1 MKPSRLVRW
10 AAALLALAP
19 AATLAA
25 PVASAYTTVE
35 LIADVASLPAAGG
48 KATLGL
54 SLRPKPGWHVY
65 WRNPGDAG
73 KEASVAWE
81 LPPGFAAGA
90 LRFPAP
96 HVIPF
101 GEFVTYGFEGPVL
114 LLADLEVPAGLPNGE
129 AVAIRGRATWVVCDD
144 ALCVPE
150 QADVALTLPAGT
162 GAESA
167 EHRPLFADARRALP
181 PAMAWP
187 ARFSVAAG
195 QVEFAIE
202 APAAVEAASPYL
214 FVAAKG
220 LVRYGRQERS
230 RSPDGWRFVMDAGAA
245 AERTAETAAVLGY
258 TDREGRSASVFLEA
272 ARADGLPGPPPAA
285 PQPRASLPEVLQA
298 VLFGL
303 LGGLVLN
310 LMPCVFPILSMK
322 ALSLVR
328 LSGSERRLARTSG
341 TLYALGV
348 VAAFLAIA
356 ALLLGLRATGQ
367 AAGWGF
373 QLQSPWV
380 NLGLGLTMVAIGLN
394 LAGVYEFGARLMGLG
409 QAATGGGDE
418 RRTAFATGLL
428 AVVVATPCTAP
439 FMASALGFALVQPP
453 LVAVAVFL
461 ALGSGMSLP
470 YVALA
475 WVPAFARALPKPGP
489 WMATFKQVLAFP
501 MLATAV
507 WLFWVVGQQLG
518 PTAMALAVL
527 AALML
532 AFALWAWGRVPAGGW
547 RWRGVALA
555 GALACLAVAA
565 RLEAVGVAPAA
576 SPAGATAARLGKLQP
591 QPFSPALVR
600 RLVAAG
606 KPVFVYF
613 TADWCIS
620 CKVNE
625 RVALATD
632 AVGDAFASRGVEVV
646 RADWTRE
653 DPIITGWLA
662 AYGRAGVPLYLYFPP
677 SYVASGPPSLP
688 LGGAAVLPQVLLPAS
703 TIAAIVRADSG
714 GAQA

>member
-1 MKPSRLVRW
+1 M
-10 AAALLALAP
+10 LALVP
-19 AATLAA
+19 ASAAAA

-35 LIADVASLPAAGG
+35 LIAEVASLPAAGG
-48 KATLGL
+48 ETTLGL

-73 KEASVAWE
+73 KEASVRWE
-81 LPPGFAAGA
+81 LPPGFAVGE

-101 GEFVTYGFEGPVL
+101 GDFVTYGFDGPVL
-114 LLADLEVPAGLPNGE
+114 LLAALEVPAGLRSGE
-129 AVAIRGRATWVVCDD
+129 PVAIRGRATWVVCDD

-150 QADVALTLPAGT
+150 QADVTLTLPVGD
-162 GAESA
+162 GSDRA
-167 EHRPLFADARRALP
+167 EHRPAFAEARQALP

-187 ARFSVAAG
+187 ARFSVSAG
-195 QVEFAIE
+195 EVEFAVE
-202 APAAVEAASPYL
+202 VPPAAEAEAPYL

-220 LVRYGRQERS
+220 LVRYGRQESTRS
-230 RSPDGWRFVMDAGAA
+230 AEGWRFVMDAGAA
-245 AERTAETAAVLGY
+245 AKRVAETAAVLGY
-258 TDREGRSASVFLEA
+258 ADRGGTSTSVLLDVVRTDA
-272 ARADGLPGPPPAA
+272 LPPPRPAA
-285 PQPRASLPEVLQA
+285 PPARASASEVLQA

-322 ALSLVR
+322 ALGLVR
-328 LSGSERRLARTSG
+328 LAGSERRMARTSG
-341 TLYALGV
+341 ALYALGV

-409 QAATGGGDE
+409 QAATSGGDE

-453 LVAVAVFL
+453 SVAVAVFL
-461 ALGSGMSLP
+461 ALGCGMALP

-489 WMATFKQVLAFP
+489 WMATFKQALAFP

-518 PTAMALAVL
+518 PTAMAVAAL
-527 AALML
+527 AALVL
-532 AFALWAWGRVPAGGW
+532 AFALWAWGRAPAGGW
-547 RWRGVALA
+547 RWRSTALV
-555 GALACLAVAA
+555 GAVACLAVAT

-576 SPAGATAARLGKLQP
+576 AGHPDAPAPRLGKLQP

-646 RADWTRE
+646 RADWTSE
-653 DPIITGWLA
+653 DPTITEWLA
-662 AYGRAGVPLYLYFPP
+662 AYDRAGVPLYLYFPP
-677 SYVASGPPSLP
+677 SYVASGPPGSP
-688 LGGAAVLPQVLLPAS
+688 LRGAAVLPQVLLPAS
-703 TIAAIVRADSG
+703 TIAAVARADAG
-714 GAQA
+714 VAEA

>member
-1 MKPSRLVRW
+1 M
-10 AAALLALAP
+10 
-19 AATLAA
+19 AA

-35 LIADVASLPAAGG
+35 LIADVASLPVAGG
-48 KATLGL
+48 KVTLGL
-54 SLRPKPGWHVY
+54 GLRPKPGWHVY

-90 LRFPAP
+90 LRFPVP

-101 GEFVTYGFEGPVL
+101 GDFVTYGFDGPVL
-114 LLADLEVPAGLPNGE
+114 LLADLEVPASLPRSE
-129 AVAIRGRATWVVCDD
+129 PVAIRGRATWVVCDD

-150 QADVALTLPAGT
+150 QADVTLTLPAGT

-167 EHRPLFADARRALP
+167 EHRPLFAEARRALP

-195 QVEFAIE
+195 EVEFAVE
-202 APAAVEAASPYL
+202 APAAVGESPYL

-220 LVRYGRQERS
+220 LVRYGRQDRS
-230 RSPDGWRFVMDAGAA
+230 RAGDGWRFVMDAGAA
-245 AERTAETAAVLGY
+245 AERVAETAVVLGY
-258 TDREGRSASVFLEA
+258 ADPGGKPASAMLAAVRADVLPASPPATVVRAGASV
-272 ARADGLPGPPPAA
+272 
-285 PQPRASLPEVLQA
+285 SEVLQA

-322 ALSLVR
+322 ALALVR
-328 LSGSERRLARTSG
+328 LSGGERRVARTSG
-341 TLYALGV
+341 ALYALRV

-356 ALLLGLRATGQ
+356 ALLLALRATGQ

-418 RRTAFATGLL
+418 RRAAFATGLL

-461 ALGSGMSLP
+461 ALGCGMALP

-475 WVPAFARALPKPGP
+475 WVPGFARALPKPGP

-527 AALML
+527 AALIL

-576 SPAGATAARLGKLQP
+576 SQGGATVARLGKLQP

-600 RLVAAG
+600 RLVASG

-646 RADWTRE
+646 RADWTSE
-653 DPIITGWLA
+653 DPIITEWLA

-677 SYVASGPPSLP
+677 SYVASGPPSSP
-688 LGGAAVLPQVLLPAS
+688 LRGAAVLPQVLLPAL
-703 TIAAIVRADSG
+703 TIAAVVGADAG
-714 GAQA
+714 GAEA